1 MMTDYVE
8 IAALRQPLNTAVI
21 ALSGGAG
28 NADELARGLAQLRE
42 LGFVPHNYYDF
53 ARHQQRFAD
62 TDQGRLQQWQAALAH
77 PQHQLVMAL
86 RGGYGVSRL
95 LPELDFAAFAASG
108 KVFVGHSDCTPIHQG
123 LLAQGVCSIAGPMLT
138 PDFARRPLSEFTLNQ
153 FLTCL
158 QSQQHHIEFDS
169 DVVHSG
175 LDCAGTLWGGNLAML
190 CHTLGTPYWHAPE
203 DGILFLEDI
212 AEHPYRVERML
223 LQLHFAGVL
232 ARQRA
237 IVLGDFSAYRL
248 GDNDQGY
255 DMPEVYRL
263 LRRLLRIPVIT
274 GLPFGHIANK
284 ASLVV
289 GSQANLCADG
299 QRIRLQMNYQ
309 FNL

>member
-1 MMTDYVE
+1 MTE
-8 IAALRQPLNTAVI
+8 STQIAALTQPLDTAVI

-28 NADELARGLAQLRE
+28 RADELARGLAQLRE
-42 LGFVPHNYYDF
+42 AGFVPHNYYDF

-62 TDQGRLQQWQAALAH
+62 SDQGRLQQWQAALAH

-108 KVFVGHSDCTPIHQG
+108 KVFVGHSDCTPIHQA

-138 PDFARRPLSEFTLNQ
+138 PDFARRPLSEFTLNH
-153 FLTCL
+153 FLACL
-158 QSQQHHIEFDS
+158 QSQQHQVEFDS
-169 DVVHSG
+169 DLDHSG
-175 LDCAGTLWGGNLAML
+175 LDCSGTLWGGNLAML

-223 LQLHFAGVL
+223 LQLHYAGVL

-255 DMPEVYRL
+255 DLPEVYRL
-263 LRRLLRIPVIT
+263 LRSLLQIPVVT

-289 GSQANLCADG
+289 GSQANLHAQGKQIC
-299 QRIRLQMNYQ
+299 LQMNYQ
-309 FNL
+309 FQF